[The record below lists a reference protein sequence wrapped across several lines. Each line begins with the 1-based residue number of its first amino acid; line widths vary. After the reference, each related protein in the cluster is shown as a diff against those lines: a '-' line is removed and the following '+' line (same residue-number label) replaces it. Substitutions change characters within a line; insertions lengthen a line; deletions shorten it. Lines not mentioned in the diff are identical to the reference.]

1 MKWNILNS
9 QQPSSTQELLQLI
22 LDNRNIENPDLFF
35 NPTEPEDIT
44 PKLVGI
50 DQEQLRLAVARIKQ
64 AVAAKHKV
72 VIFGDYDADGITAAS
87 IIWLTLSH
95 MGLKAQP
102 FIPDRH
108 KHGYGISIR
117 ALQEIVATDKP
128 DLIITVDNGIVAH
141 KPLEWA
147 REQNI
152 DVVVTDHHQ
161 PEDKLPPAKAIVH
174 STRVC
179 GAAVAWLLMRQL
191 QPDFSLNLIDLVG
204 IATITDQMPLI
215 NVNRSLVIAG
225 LNYLQQTQKAG
236 LRALYDVAN
245 INPKQITSYTVGFV
259 IGPRINAAGRI
270 SQGIEAMRLLCTAR
284 FSAAKKIAKKLEKTN
299 QERQALTK
307 TQLDIAL
314 EQAQDQL
321 QQNLIITASE
331 QFHEGIIGLI
341 AGKITEKFYKPSIAL
356 ALEGDQA
363 KASARS
369 VSGVDITKL
378 IRTQQDL
385 LLSAGGHK
393 QAAGFSLKVE
403 NLQAVRD
410 NLQQQALETV
420 SHDSL
425 EPKLKIDLMLPDR
438 FLNLKTARK
447 INGLAPFGIGNSSPV
462 FALKKVRVV
471 QTVAMGRDNNHLRLL
486 IRINE
491 GDYQTLTA
499 IGWNM
504 AEKAE
509 NLKEGTEID
518 IAFSLDINH
527 WKGNTKLQLKLKD
540 IKL

>member
-1 MKWNILNS
+1 M
-9 QQPSSTQELLQLI
+9 
-22 LDNRNIENPDLFF
+22 
-35 NPTEPEDIT
+35 
-44 PKLVGI
+44 
-50 DQEQLRLAVARIKQ
+50 
-64 AVAAKHKV
+64 
-72 VIFGDYDADGITAAS
+72 
-87 IIWLTLSH
+87 
-95 MGLKAQP
+95 
-102 FIPDRH
+102 
-108 KHGYGISIR
+108 
-117 ALQEIVATDKP
+117 
-128 DLIITVDNGIVAH
+128 
-141 KPLEWA
+141 
-147 REQNI
+147 
-152 DVVVTDHHQ
+152 
-161 PEDKLPPAKAIVH
+161 
-174 STRVC
+174 
-179 GAAVAWLLMRQL
+179 
-191 QPDFSLNLIDLVG
+191 G
-204 IATITDQMPLI
+204 IATIADQMPLI
-215 NVNRSLVIAG
+215 NVNRSLAIAG

-341 AGKITEKFYKPSIAL
+341 AGKITEKFYKPSIAI
-356 ALEGDQA
+356 ALEGDRA

-447 INGLAPFGIGNSSPV
+447 INGLAPFGIGNRSPV

-504 AEKAE
+504 ADKAE

-540 IKL
+540 IKF